1 MHVSA
6 THRVY
11 IYIYIYVLQEEA
23 VSDLVQRIIDTVGLE
38 GDTSDYII
46 IDTAEEGELYTDTCT
61 SYCMQSGLNIII

>member
-1 MHVSA
+1 M
-6 THRVY
+6 
-11 IYIYIYVLQEEA
+11 
-23 VSDLVQRIIDTVGLE
+23 SDLVQRIIDTVGLE